1 MPGRAL
7 RVAGIAKCKTLMY
20 VGIISTKGSTAQQKQ
35 TLLILE
41 TAGSEIQS
49 RRRRC
54 KLSLASISN
63 QVNHALAKVTW
74 NKEQIEE
81 YQAKQGVASVKK
93 SLRPG
98 GDPTQPLPVILSI
111 NTRRTYFQ
119 AATLFF
125 KRAEEI
131 TDEGL
136 LAKLLDPDILRTTFE
151 EHYTDAAPGTV
162 NKLLAALEKVHLGCT
177 KLGWTKEPCPIT
189 PELRDW
195 VKSFRDDSDVRS
207 PRFGYKPE
215 DAEKVV
221 SYLKEKKSAYALP
234 AELALR
240 CGLRE
245 DEIAGLK
252 GENIDGDQQLL
263 HITGKGGRYRP
274 VPIPENLLNQLNSSK
289 QYLFTPNASW
299 RAGFRRTVRDATK
312 ALGIEISGVHR
323 LRANFAQNKYQDFLA
338 QGMDEREARRRVSE
352 LLGHARIDVTYK
364 YVPKGFVMDMS

>member
-1 MPGRAL
+1 
-7 RVAGIAKCKTLMY
+7 
-20 VGIISTKGSTAQQKQ
+20 
-35 TLLILE
+35 
-41 TAGSEIQS
+41 
-49 RRRRC
+49 
-54 KLSLASISN
+54 LSLSSISN

-74 NKEQIEE
+74 DKEQIAE
-81 YQAKQGVASVKK
+81 YQAEQGVVSVKK
-93 SLRPG
+93 ALRPG
-98 GDPTQPLPVILSI
+98 GDPTQPLPVILGI

-119 AATLFF
+119 SATLFF

-136 LAKLLDPDILRTTFE
+136 LARLLDPDIIMTTFE
-151 EHYTDAAPGTV
+151 EHYADAAPGTV

-189 PELRDW
+189 LALREW

-207 PRFGYKPE
+207 PRFGYQPE
-215 DAEKVV
+215 DAERVV
-221 SYLKEKKSAYALP
+221 SYLKEKKSAYALA

-252 GENIDGDQQLL
+252 GENVDVEQNLL
-263 HITGKGGRYRP
+263 HITGKGGRHRP
-274 VPIPENLLNQLNSSK
+274 VPIPDDLLSRLNRSK
-289 QYLFTPNASW
+289 QYLFTPSASW
-299 RAGFRRTVRDATK
+299 RAGFRRTVIEATK
-312 ALGIEISGVHR
+312 TLGIEISGVHR
-323 LRANFAQNKYQDFLA
+323 LRSNFAQNKYQNFIT

-364 YVPKGFVMDMS
+364 YIPEGFTA

>member
-1 MPGRAL
+1 M
-7 RVAGIAKCKTLMY
+7 
-20 VGIISTKGSTAQQKQ
+20 
-35 TLLILE
+35 
-41 TAGSEIQS
+41 
-49 RRRRC
+49 
-54 KLSLASISN
+54 SLASISN

-74 NKEQIEE
+74 NKEQIAE
-81 YQAKQGVASVKK
+81 YQAEEGVTSVKK

-98 GDPTQPLPVILSI
+98 GDPTQPLPVILGIS
-111 NTRRTYFQ
+111 TRRTYFQ

-136 LAKLLDPDILRTTFE
+136 LVNLLDPDIIMTTFE
-151 EHYTDAAPGTV
+151 EHYSDAAPGTV

-189 PELRDW
+189 PELREW
-195 VKSFRDDSDVRS
+195 VKAFRDDSDVRS
-207 PRFGYKPE
+207 PRFGYRPE

-221 SYLKEKKSAYALP
+221 AFLKNKKSAYALP

-252 GENIDGDQQLL
+252 GENIDGKQKLL
-263 HITGKGGRYRP
+263 HITGKGGRYRQ
-274 VPIPENLLNQLNSSK
+274 VPIPDDLLKHLNCSK
-289 QYLFTPNASW
+289 QYLFTPSASW
-299 RAGFRRTVRDATK
+299 RAGFRRTVRDATRE
-312 ALGIEISGVHR
+312 LGIEISGVHR
-323 LRANFAQNKYQDFLA
+323 LRANFAQNKYQEFLA
-338 QGMDEREARRRVSE
+338 LEMNERESRQRVSQ

-364 YVPKGFVMDMS
+364 YVPKNFILSTNPVPPDILKP

>member
-1 MPGRAL
+1 M
-7 RVAGIAKCKTLMY
+7 
-20 VGIISTKGSTAQQKQ
+20 S
-35 TLLILE
+35 
-41 TAGSEIQS
+41 
-49 RRRRC
+49 
-54 KLSLASISN
+54 LSSISN

-74 NKEQIEE
+74 NKEKIAE
-81 YQAKQGVASVKK
+81 YQAEHGITSVKK

-98 GDPTQPLPVILSI
+98 GDPTQPLPVILGI

-136 LAKLLDPDILRTTFE
+136 LVKLMDLDIIMTTFE

-177 KLGWTKEPCPIT
+177 KLGWTRTPCPIT
-189 PELRDW
+189 PELREW
-195 VKSFRDDSDVRS
+195 MKSFRDDSDVRV
-207 PRFGYKPE
+207 PRFGYRPE
-215 DAEKVV
+215 DAERVV
-221 SYLKEKKSAYALP
+221 AYLKDKKSAYALP

-252 GENIDGDQQLL
+252 GENIDKEHKLL

-274 VPIPENLLNQLNSSK
+274 VPISEDLLRQLNSSK
-289 QYLFTPNASW
+289 QYLFTPSASW

-312 ALGIEISGVHR
+312 TLGIEISGVHR
-323 LRANFAQNKYQDFLA
+323 LRANFAQNKYQEFLA
-338 QGMDEREARRRVSE
+338 QEMNERESRQRVSE

-364 YVPKGFVMDMS
+364 YVPKDFILSTNPVPPDILKP

>member
-1 MPGRAL
+1 M
-7 RVAGIAKCKTLMY
+7 
-20 VGIISTKGSTAQQKQ
+20 S
-35 TLLILE
+35 
-41 TAGSEIQS
+41 
-49 RRRRC
+49 
-54 KLSLASISN
+54 LSSISN
-63 QVNHALAKVTW
+63 QVDHALAKVTW
-74 NKEQIEE
+74 EKEQIEE
-81 YQAKQGVASVKK
+81 YQVEHGVASVKK

-98 GDPTQPLPVILSI
+98 GDPTRPLPVILGI

-136 LAKLLDPDILRTTFE
+136 LANLLDPDIIITTFE

-189 PELRDW
+189 PELREW

-207 PRFGYKPE
+207 PRYGYKPE
-215 DAEKVV
+215 DAERVV
-221 SYLKEKKSAYALP
+221 SYLKEKKSAYTLP

-252 GENIDGDQQLL
+252 GENIDVEQKLL

-274 VPIPENLLNQLNSSK
+274 VPIPDDLLSQLNRSK
-289 QYLFTPNASW
+289 QYLFTPSASW
-299 RAGFRRTVRDATK
+299 RAGFRRTVREATK

-323 LRANFAQNKYQDFLA
+323 LRANFAQNKYQDFLT
-338 QGMDEREARRRVSE
+338 QGMEEREARCKVSE

-364 YVPKGFVMDMS
+364 YIPKGFDPDHQIKA